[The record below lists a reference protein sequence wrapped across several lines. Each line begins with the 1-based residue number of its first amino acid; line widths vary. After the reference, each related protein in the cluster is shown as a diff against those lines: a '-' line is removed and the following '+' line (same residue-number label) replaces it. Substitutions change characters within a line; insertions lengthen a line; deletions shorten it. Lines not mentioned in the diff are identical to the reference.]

1 MGQLPLD
8 QVVER
13 MRNKNRDCQHNKTSY
28 RRPALAKPTSV
39 LRVLKTLHSSRTS
52 KPVVSTLKIAGL
64 NVCVQILRWQVE
76 RPFWKCGFYQL
87 FITIHSARQI
97 QSETAL
103 RMSEQKEYPT
113 GLSLL
118 CVIL

>member
-1 MGQLPLD
+1 LSTQ
-8 QVVER
+8 Q
-13 MRNKNRDCQHNKTSY
+13 NKLQEASIGETNKCAQSFEN
-28 RRPALAKPTSV
+28 A
-39 LRVLKTLHSSRTS
+39 
-52 KPVVSTLKIAGL
+52 TLKQNIQACRVDAQNSGL

-113 GLSLL
+113 GL
-118 CVIL
+118 